1 MDINKKKE
9 TIKLYLILFI
19 LLICSNV
26 FGQSEKFTYL
36 IKGQIVDS
44 ISNEGIPY
52 STITVIIENEPIDS
66 LTFTANEIGKFAI
79 NLKEAPSYY
88 LSIRSLGK
96 VPFQRKFTLTKATP
110 FIDFGKILLKDDHKA
125 LKEVLVTA
133 QNPLVKID
141 LDKIIYNIVEDPEAR
156 TSSVFDILRKVP
168 MITIEGDG
176 IIKLKGSTNFKVFRN
191 GKPYNLAVINPSEV
205 LKNIPANTL
214 KNIEVIT
221 DPGAKYDAEGVGG
234 IININTKSISML
246 QGFTGVLNA
255 AGNSIGYIGGGGYIS
270 IAKGKLGL
278 AAQYNYANSDIPWV
292 DNKTRREYIQNNEQF
307 YTLEKGQS
315 KQKGRFQ
322 LVGFET
328 SYEIDTLNLLT
339 VGFNL
344 IRKNMKNISESDIYK
359 GDGLE
364 SVLYDYS
371 RNTISKSTVGLT
383 NINFDYQRYTRK
395 KGENITISY
404 RFNNLPDDNDYY
416 TNIFEKEKNQYME
429 NQSVN
434 RASTNEH
441 TWQIDYTTPIKS
453 GHVIDVGAKYI
464 LRQNNS
470 QTEQYLPKNKKD
482 NEFNYKQQIYAG
494 YLSYTMQI
502 SKFGLKSGVRTE
514 ISKIDAE
521 FGNIP
526 DNDFSKNM
534 YDIVPNFNLFYKLS
548 NIQQLQFG
556 YSTRINR
563 PSIWYLNPYIDSSNP
578 EQISYGNPMLNSE
591 KNHNINL
598 TFSSFYRKLNISS
611 AVNYSFTNNF
621 IDRNIFVDSTN
632 ITHCTY
638 NNTGKREQIGL
649 YLYMSWNPINILR
662 INFNGN
668 LNYIKLKSRD
678 GYLSNEGINTN
689 IFLSSFLSLPNDFSL
704 NMNSGYNSPSIN
716 LFGKGYSFYFVDLFI
731 NKNIMKKKMTISLFV
746 ENPFFDDVKL
756 KSSMSDLNLNIQN
769 ITYRISNYVGF
780 KLSYRF
786 GSQKSNIKK
795 VKQSI
800 SNDDLKDKEEDRS
813 IQVGF

>member
-1 MDINKKKE
+1 MNLNKEK

-19 LLICSNV
+19 WLICSNIL
-26 FGQSEKFTYL
+26 GQSEKLTYS

-44 ISNEGIPY
+44 ISNEEIPY
-52 STITVIIENEPIDS
+52 PIITVIIKNEPIDS
-66 LTFTANEIGKFAI
+66 LTFTANEVGKFEI

-88 LSIRSLGK
+88 LLIRSLGK
-96 VPFQRKFTLTKATP
+96 ESFQREFFLTKAIP
-110 FIDFGKILLKDDHKA
+110 FIDFGKILLKDDHIV
-125 LKEVLVTA
+125 LKEVLITT

-141 LDKIIYNIVEDPEAR
+141 LDKIIYNIGEDPAAR

-168 MITIEGDG
+168 MITIEGDD

-221 DPGAKYDAEGVGG
+221 DPGAKYDAEGIGG
-234 IININTKSISML
+234 IININTKNINML
-246 QGFTGVLNA
+246 QGFTGVLNV
-255 AGNSIGYIGGGGYIS
+255 AGNSIGYIGGGGYLS

-278 AAQYNYANSDIPWV
+278 TTQYNYANSDIPWV
-292 DNKTRREYIQNNEQF
+292 DNKTLREYIQNNEQF
-307 YTLEKGQS
+307 YTLEKGQT

-344 IRKNMKNISESDIYK
+344 MRKNMKNISENKIYK
-359 GDGLE
+359 GDDLE
-364 SVLYDYS
+364 SIFYDYS

-383 NINFDYQRYTRK
+383 NINVDYQRYTRK

-404 RFNNLPDDNDYY
+404 RLNNLPDDNDYY
-416 TNIFEKEKNQYME
+416 TNIFEKEINQYME
-429 NQSVN
+429 NQSIN
-434 RASTNEH
+434 KASTNEH

-453 GHVIDVGAKYI
+453 GHLFDVGAKYI

-470 QTEQYLPKNKKD
+470 QTEYYLSENKED
-482 NEFNYKQQIYAG
+482 NEFNYEQQIYAG

-502 SKFGLKSGVRTE
+502 SKFGVKSGVRGE
-514 ISKIDAE
+514 ISKTDAE
-521 FGNIP
+521 FGKIP
-526 DNDFSKNM
+526 DNNFSKNM
-534 YDIVPNFNLFYKLS
+534 YDLVPNFNLFYKLS

-556 YSTRINR
+556 YNMRINR

-578 EQISYGNPMLNSE
+578 EQISYGNPLLNTE
-591 KNHNINL
+591 KAHNINL
-598 TFSSFYRKLNISS
+598 TFSSYNRKFNFSGAI
-611 AVNYSFTNNF
+611 NYSFSNNL
-621 IDRNIFVDSTN
+621 INQNIFIDSTN
-632 ITHCTY
+632 LTHYTY
-638 NNTGKREQIGL
+638 NNAGKRRQIGG
-649 YLYMSWNPINILR
+649 YLYINWNPFNIFR

-668 LNYIKLKSRD
+668 LNYIKLKNIEKH
-678 GYLSNEGINTN
+678 LTNEGISTN
-689 IFLSSFLSLPNDFSL
+689 LYLSGYLNLPNNFSS
-704 NMNSGYNSPSIN
+704 NIIGSYNSPSIN
-716 LFGKGYSFYFVDLFI
+716 LFGKGYSFYFVELYV
-731 NKNIMKKKMTISLFV
+731 NKDIMKKKMTISIFI
-746 ENPFFDDVKL
+746 ENPFFKDVKL
-756 KSSMSDLNLNIQN
+756 SSNISDSNMNIYN
-769 ITYRISNYVGF
+769 TTYRVSNFVGF

-786 GSQKSNIKK
+786 GSLKSNVKK

-800 SNDDLKDKEEDRS
+800 VNDDLKEKEDDKS
-813 IQVGF
+813 TQIGF